1 MKLKRRYTKRTGKD
15 TKKVIIEAAYKE
27 FAEKGFDGARMQKI
41 SERANINKAML
52 HYYFKDKETL
62 YEKVIEYFH
71 NLFDK
76 IIEEENVDA
85 NSRNKFIKQT
95 IEAYYKI
102 FFEYADFKKIFIQ
115 ELASGL
121 KTIKKILKKQNPKEF
136 DKIME
141 KFFLLNKIKDLQN
154 KNEIRKDIDS
164 EQIMLC
170 VIGLMESALM
180 QTLVVSKVLDY
191 DSEQLAIFIEKRKEA
206 IQKILTKGLSP

>member
-1 MKLKRRYTKRTGKD
+1 MELKRSYNKKTVKD
-15 TKKVIIEAAYKE
+15 TKKIIIESAYKE

-85 NSRNKFIKQT
+85 NNREIFIKQT

-102 FFEYADFKKIFIQ
+102 FFEYPDFKKIFIQ

-121 KTIKKILKKQNPKEF
+121 KTIKKILKKQNPKELN
-136 DKIME
+136 KIME
-141 KFFLLNKIKDLQN
+141 RFFLLNKIKDLQN
-154 KNEIRKDIDS
+154 KNEIRRDIDS

-170 VIGLMESALM
+170 IVGLMESALM

-191 DSEQLAIFIEKRKEA
+191 NTEELAKFIDKRKKA
-206 IQKILTKGLSP
+206 IQYILVKGLSP